1 LVGTGWSGIAFYAE
15 LAVEVRVQVKMST
28 LAALLFVGGAAAAMS
43 GCASGNAAGGD
54 PGAMAMPAGSSC
66 QTVRGELN
74 KLDAKG
80 AQSRVDAAS
89 RGQKLPPGSQAEVDR
104 YNYLLNL
111 YLGARCHV

>member
-1 LVGTGWSGIAFYAE
+1 MKSLVFVAAIALTG
-15 LAVEVRVQVKMST
+15 
-28 LAALLFVGGAAAAMS
+28 AALS
-43 GCASGNAAGGD
+43 GCASGNAAGGGD
-54 PGAMAMPAGSSC
+54 PGAMAMPAGNSC

-80 AQSRVDAAS
+80 TPSRVEAAS
-89 RGQKLPPGSQAEVDR
+89 RGSRLAPAQQAEVDR

>member
-1 LVGTGWSGIAFYAE
+1 VADLS
-15 LAVEVRVQVKMST
+15 VEVHVELKMSS
-28 LAALLFVGGAAAAMS
+28 LAGAILMAGTVLAMS

-54 PGAMAMPAGSSC
+54 PGAIAMPAGSSC

-74 KLDAKG
+74 KLDSKG
-80 AQSRVDAAS
+80 TPSRVEQS
-89 RGQKLPPGSQAEVDR
+89 TRGGKLAPAQQAEVDR